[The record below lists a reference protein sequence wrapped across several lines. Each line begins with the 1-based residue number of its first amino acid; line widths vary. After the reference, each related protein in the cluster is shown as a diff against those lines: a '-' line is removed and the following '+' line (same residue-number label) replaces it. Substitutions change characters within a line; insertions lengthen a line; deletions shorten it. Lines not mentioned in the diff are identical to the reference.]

1 MSLLSSLGLGT
12 PLVSVHRDGPVA
24 MFSEAQ
30 ILGRILRFTGYTIN
44 DVINDPIARNAVIG
58 YFGLY
63 RFIERR
69 CAELDL
75 DAAGKNRG
83 L

>member
-1 MSLLSSLGLGT
+1 MSVLSSLGLGT
-12 PLVSVHRDGPVA
+12 PRADSHRDGPVA

-30 ILGRILRFTGYTIN
+30 ILGRILRFTGYSIH
-44 DVINDPIARNAVIG
+44 DVVNDPIARNAVIG
-58 YFGLY
+58 YYGLY
-63 RFIERR
+63 RYIERR

-75 DAAGKNRG
+75 QAGHEHPS